1 MTQLLVSVRTPQ
13 EALMA
18 LQSGADIIDLKDPAA
33 GALGA
38 LPAEMIDKIVRLI
51 DGRVPISATVGDVPL
66 DSDDAMYT
74 IEHTSRAGVDIVKA
88 GFFDRRETPGR
99 WVEELQPYA
108 SSTRLIAVL
117 FADEMPDVGILSELK
132 QAGFYGV
139 MLDTITKNG
148 KSLEDYVPMDL
159 LKDFLELANHHGL
172 VAGLAGS
179 LRMSHIPLLAP
190 LKPDYLGFR
199 GGLCEQLSRT
209 GSLLPGR
216 VEEAKKLLRENN
228 NINEYAGWA

>member
-88 GFFDRRETPGR
+88 GFFGGTETQRR

-117 FADEMPDVGILSELK
+117 FADEMPDFDILCELK

-148 KSLEDYVPMDL
+148 KSLEDYVPTNL
-159 LKDFLELANHHGL
+159 LRDFLGVANHHGL

-179 LRMSHIPLLAP
+179 LRISHISLLAP

-199 GGLCEQLSRT
+199 GGLCEQFTRI
-209 GSLLPGR
+209 GNLLPAR